1 MQIIKYLVLFLWI
14 EAILLFSVGCSSPRN
29 KRGDWME
36 NLSGRTYEPINW
48 WKRRSPY
55 QYSYKS
61 TKEIQEDWER
71 VYNETMRDLDK
82 RIAELENEDIH

>member
-1 MQIIKYLVLFLWI
+1 MKYL
-14 EAILLFSVGCSSPRN
+14 LLLIWLELIIVFATGCTSPRE

-36 NLSGRTYEPINW
+36 NLSGRTYDPIDW
-48 WKRRSPY
+48 WSRRSPWY
-55 QYSYKS
+55 RNYKT
-61 TKEIQEDWER
+61 TKEIQEDWDR

>member
-1 MQIIKYLVLFLWI
+1 MKYLLLFIWI
-14 EAILLFSVGCSSPRN
+14 ELIIVFATGCSSPRE

-48 WKRRSPY
+48 WSRRSPWY
-55 QYSYKS
+55 RNYK
-61 TKEIQEDWER
+61 TTEEIQEAWDR
-71 VYNETMRDLDK
+71 VYNEAIEDLNK